1 WGGIDFA
8 GNGSYGPGRFA
19 GARSSLDCNV
29 PSDNGDAARGNGAA
43 ADLFGARLSCAV
55 APDIERS
62 LASGQ
67 EAMNLTVNGK
77 GIDVGEALRTYVAEG
92 LDRMFEK
99 YFSNPIEA
107 TVTFSKQGYRFHAM
121 VSVHVGR
128 GILMQAED
136 DGGDAYAAFDIA
148 AETIAKR
155 LRRHKRRL
163 RDHHRADT
171 DSYAAKQ
178 FVLAADMGDEAAQD
192 SEGADHANGHAALIV
207 AELEADIPTLTVGE
221 AVMRLDLAETQAM
234 LFHNRAHGGL
244 NMVYRRNDG

>member
-1 WGGIDFA
+1 
-8 GNGSYGPGRFA
+8 
-19 GARSSLDCNV
+19 
-29 PSDNGDAARGNGAA
+29 
-43 ADLFGARLSCAV
+43 
-55 APDIERS
+55 
-62 LASGQ
+62 
-67 EAMNLTVNGK
+67 MNLTVNGK

-121 VSVHVGR
+121 ISVHVGR

-136 DGGDAYAAFDIA
+136 DGGDAYAAFDIT
-148 AETIAKR
+148 AETISKR

-178 FVLAADMGDEAAQD
+178 FVLAPDVGEETGEAG
-192 SEGADHANGHAALIV
+192 EGIDHANGHAALIV

-244 NMVYRRNDG
+244 NMVYRRNDGNIGWVDPATKPGAAGVDSRGAEPRRAGAPARR

>member
-1 WGGIDFA
+1 
-8 GNGSYGPGRFA
+8 
-19 GARSSLDCNV
+19 
-29 PSDNGDAARGNGAA
+29 
-43 ADLFGARLSCAV
+43 LFGAHPGGAPV
-55 APDIERS
+55 PEIEDPDIEDPERS

-121 VSVHVGR
+121 ISVHVGR

-148 AETIAKR
+148 AETISKR

-178 FVLAADMGDEAAQD
+178 FVLAADVGEESTEA
-192 SEGADHANGHAALIV
+192 GVDHANGHAALIV

-244 NMVYRRNDG
+244 NMVYRRNDGNIGWVDPATKPDAVEAEPRKGVAEPRRAGAPARR

>member
-1 WGGIDFA
+1 
-8 GNGSYGPGRFA
+8 
-19 GARSSLDCNV
+19 
-29 PSDNGDAARGNGAA
+29 
-43 ADLFGARLSCAV
+43 
-55 APDIERS
+55 
-62 LASGQ
+62 
-67 EAMNLTVNGK
+67 MNLTVNGK
-77 GIDVGEALRTYVAEG
+77 GIDVGEALQAYVAEG
-92 LDRMFEK
+92 LGKVFEK
-99 YFSNPIEA
+99 VFANPIEA
-107 TVTFSKQGYRFHAM
+107 TVTFSKQGYRFHAA

-128 GILMQAED
+128 GILMQADD

-163 RDHHRADT
+163 RDHHRAPAD

-178 FVLAADMGDEAAQD
+178 FVLAADIADDTAPDAADGTHAVEAAPV
-192 SEGADHANGHAALIV
+192 IV

-244 NMVYRRNDG
+244 NMVYRRNDGNIGWVDPALKPDAASAAPRRVGSPGRR